1 MDSRPEN
8 IFLQH
13 FEGTAPLSI
22 SFCCCWDLWR
32 KDLCSFLWSPETCG
46 GLFLSWHSL
55 VGPWNAG
62 DLGLIPGSGSSSG
75 EGNGNPLQ
83 HSCLENPMDGGAWQ
97 AIVHGAAK
105 SRTQLSDFTLLFF
118 FFSALLCVIICLDM
132 GQFPSALLRTW
143 KLISG
148 KFIELNNSFRQ
159 DGMERRVAFVWVLGR
174 LNWSSNSFIL
184 SYFSPLCLFALHSG
198 IAPPFH
204 LPTCLLRVLFLF
216 SHV

>member
-32 KDLCSFLWSPETCG
+32 KDFCSFLWSLETCG
-46 GLFLSWHSL
+46 GLSFSLGFPGGSLEFGRSGFDPWVRKFPWGRKWQPAPPFL
-55 VGPWNAG
+55 P
-62 DLGLIPGSGSSSG
+62 
-75 EGNGNPLQ
+75 
-83 HSCLENPMDGGAWQ
+83 
-97 AIVHGAAK
+97 AK
-105 SRTQLSDFTLLFF
+105 SHGRRSLAGYSPWGHKESDTTERFCFLFS
-118 FFSALLCVIICLDM
+118 FSSVFSLCNNMPWL

-148 KFIELNNSFRQ
+148 KFIELNNSLRQ
-159 DGMERRVAFVWVLGR
+159 DGMERRVTFVWVLGCM
-174 LNWSSNSFIL
+174 NWSSNSFIL

-204 LPTCLLRVLFLF
+204 LPTCLLRFLFLF

>member
-1 MDSRPEN
+1 MLLLRP
-8 IFLQH
+8 LKKR
-13 FEGTAPLSI
+13 PLLFSMKPGN
-22 SFCCCWDLWR
+22 LWR
-32 KDLCSFLWSPETCG
+32 PFSLFGIPWWLPGMRET
-46 GLFLSWHSL
+46 WVWSL
-55 VGPWNAG
+55 VQEVP
-62 DLGLIPGSGSSSG
+62 LGKEMATHSSILVWMEEPGR
-75 EGNGNPLQ
+75 LY
-83 HSCLENPMDGGAWQ
+83 
-97 AIVHGAAK
+97 IVHGAAK
-105 SRTQLSDFTLLFF
+105 SQTQLSNFTFFFF
-118 FFSALLCVIICLDM
+118 FFSALLCVIICLDT

-148 KFIELNNSFRQ
+148 KFIKLNNSFRQ

>member
-1 MDSRPEN
+1 MECGRPG
-8 IFLQH
+8 FDPW
-13 FEGTAPLSI
+13 F
-22 SFCCCWDLWR
+22 R
-32 KDLCSFLWSPETCG
+32 KFLWGRKWQPTPA
-46 GLFLSWHSL
+46 FLSGKSHGWRSL
-55 VGPWNAG
+55 AGYSPWG
-62 DLGLIPGSGSSSG
+62 RK
-75 EGNGNPLQ
+75 E
-83 HSCLENPMDGGAWQ
+83 
-97 AIVHGAAK
+97 
-105 SRTQLSDFTLLFF
+105 SDTTERFHFIFF